1 MFDKKKA
8 AELQERISALE
19 AENLQLQE
27 SLTESGNRVEELE
40 AENDRLVAQNMILGA
55 DEAELTAAQE
65 ATALIR
71 DTFGVEEI
79 SADSLQS
86 AISKRV
92 NQALVDAG
100 HEALESGDDKDALT
114 GEEDHL
120 KTFEGLSG
128 AARTA
133 YFRKHKEAI
142 LEQGKIS

>member
-27 SLTESGNRVEELE
+27 SLTVSGNRVEELE
-40 AENDRLVAQNMILGA
+40 AENATLAGQAAILEVDAA
-55 DEAELTAAQE
+55 DLTAAQE

-71 DTFGVEEI
+71 DAFGVEEI
-79 SADSLQS
+79 SAESLQA
-86 AISKRV
+86 AISQRV

-114 GEEDHL
+114 GAEDHL